1 MFNVH
6 EIDACSYIHTIHY
19 DVTVTTGP
27 FFLNIGLLFHC
38 VQPVEQIHFLSLVQQ
53 SKDIYCTKINQLI
66 YFNVSI
72 SRCLKLLTNFC

>member
-1 MFNVH
+1 MPAL
-6 EIDACSYIHTIHY
+6 IYTLYIMTSQSRQ
-19 DVTVTTGP
+19 GL

-53 SKDIYCTKINQLI
+53 SKDIYYTKINQLI